1 MCVQAIANHLSGW
14 GVIRESWYSVV
25 SENGPCEIT
34 VHANEIYKRAG
45 LSCWSRPPDPVRF
58 ARLLSKCGLNER
70 HS

>member
-34 VHANEIYKRAG
+34 VHANEIYR
-45 LSCWSRPPDPVRF
+45 
-58 ARLLSKCGLNER
+58 
-70 HS
+70 